1 LQLISP
7 IYFFANSWF
16 LSDSED
22 TEERYGV
29 VECHGKD
36 SRIHVPHC
44 FTYFFGAKPF
54 PNEERKQKKSMETM
68 GQERV
73 FEKNKPGGTC
83 GIGVIFLRI

>member
-1 LQLISP
+1 MPLIIVLLVDNEFVQGSLATH
-7 IYFFANSWF
+7 ISYLFFAVSWF

-44 FTYFFGAKPF
+44 FIYFIGAKPF
-54 PNEERKQKKSMETM
+54 PNQERKQK
-68 GQERV
+68 
-73 FEKNKPGGTC
+73 
-83 GIGVIFLRI
+83 